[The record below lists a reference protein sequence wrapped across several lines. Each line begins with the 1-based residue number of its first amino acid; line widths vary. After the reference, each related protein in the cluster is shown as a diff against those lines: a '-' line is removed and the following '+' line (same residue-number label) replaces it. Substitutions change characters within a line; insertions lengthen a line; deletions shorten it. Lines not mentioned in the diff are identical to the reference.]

1 MSESKPKMK
10 LIAYKI
16 HDGMGL
22 ELRPSEKNRQWM
34 DDTNEHFANRCLPLT
49 IANQHG
55 WDILC
60 SHDIQATWNGSAA
73 INAIHITHEQG
84 TGAPPASSHFGYGVL
99 TFSMPF
105 IFRTPPGWNLM
116 VRGPTNRPKH
126 GIAPLDGIMESDWI
140 ESTFTMNWKF
150 TKPGSVRFERGE
162 PIAML
167 MPLLRGA
174 VEEFEPEIRPIS
186 ADPVLKEHFDAWS
199 KSRST
204 FIQELKTPESEA
216 QKEKWQRD
224 YTINAEQTKLR
235 VKPFEKKS

>member
-1 MSESKPKMK
+1 MSDQKMK

-73 INAIHITHEQG
+73 TNAITISHMEG

-105 IFRTPPGWNLM
+105 IFRTPPGWSLM

-126 GIAPLDGIMESDWI
+126 GISPLDGIMESDWI

-167 MPLLRGA
+167 IPLLRGA
-174 VEEFEPEIRPIS
+174 VENFEPEILPIAS
-186 ADPVLKEHFDAWS
+186 DPELKKNFDAWS

-204 FIQELKTPESEA
+204 FIQDLKVPNSEA
-216 QKEKWQRD
+216 QDQRWQRD
-224 YTINAEQTKLR
+224 YTKNANQSKLR
-235 VKPFEKKS
+235 VKPFDKKG